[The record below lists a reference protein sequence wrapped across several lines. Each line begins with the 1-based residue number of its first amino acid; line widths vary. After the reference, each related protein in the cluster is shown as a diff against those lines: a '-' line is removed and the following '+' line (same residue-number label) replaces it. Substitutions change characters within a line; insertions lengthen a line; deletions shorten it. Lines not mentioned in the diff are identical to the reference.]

1 MTNLAFKKVVYE
13 IPEWDYFVS
22 EIKTIYRLTD
32 EEAAEFADSKTAKII
47 AAIPFVAGCYRPEVT
62 AIAHLSLYMNELKG
76 FQKYCA
82 CNMLDDSDLYERL
95 EPISHFRGGDQ
106 KIIQCGMDTLAY
118 IMVEGYHKSAKADL
132 EDGVYNPFNTGNWNY
147 KSLKKMLTRRVFVDY
162 NPFTIFIGGGDSS
175 GWKE

>member
-1 MTNLAFKKVVYE
+1 MNNLAYKQDELCV
-13 IPEWDYFVS
+13 PEWHYFIT
-22 EIKTIYRLTD
+22 EIQKVYRLTD
-32 EEAAEFADSKTAKII
+32 DEVEKLSNNQTAKII
-47 AAIPFVAGCYRPEVT
+47 AAIPFFAGCYRPEVT

-147 KSLKKMLTRRVFVDY
+147 KSLKKMLTRSVFVDY
-162 NPFTIFIGGGDSS
+162 NPFTTFIGDTPSY
-175 GWKE
+175 GWKQ